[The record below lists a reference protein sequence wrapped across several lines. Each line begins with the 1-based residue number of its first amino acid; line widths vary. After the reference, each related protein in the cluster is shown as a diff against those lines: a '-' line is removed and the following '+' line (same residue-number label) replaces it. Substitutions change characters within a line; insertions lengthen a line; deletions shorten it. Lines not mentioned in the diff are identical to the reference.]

1 MCGIRNR
8 EGWFSEWWRE
18 ELLSGDRTSYL
29 GGVDI
34 RVVGERY
41 VNEGRDK
48 GYRGPTLISSRDSNV
63 SVCGGG

>member
-1 MCGIRNR
+1 ML
-8 EGWFSEWWRE
+8 FVSD
-18 ELLSGDRTSYL
+18 DRTSYL

-34 RVVGERY
+34 RVVDGKY

-48 GYRGPTLISSRDSNV
+48 GYRGPTLISRMQTNV

>member
-1 MCGIRNR
+1 VVLEEERG
-8 EGWFSEWWRE
+8 GSQEWWRE
-18 ELLSGDRTSYL
+18 ELVSGDRTSYL

-34 RVVGERY
+34 RVVGGRY

-48 GYRGPTLISSRDSNV
+48 SYRGPTLISSRDSDV

>member
-1 MCGIRNR
+1 MLFVSN
-8 EGWFSEWWRE
+8 
-18 ELLSGDRTSYL
+18 DRTSYL

-34 RVVGERY
+34 RMVEGRY

-48 GYRGPTLISSRDSNV
+48 GYRGPTLISSKQTNV